1 MLRHLPTTSLSGIG
15 QATMPT
21 PISVSLARD
30 LMELC
35 EERYKALTVSG
46 CDEDVAAD
54 RVFDALICALER
66 QDQHCFDPRDRLFE
80 NRLRT
85 TAKKG

>member
-1 MLRHLPTTSLSGIG
+1 MAETPNHP
-15 QATMPT
+15 
-21 PISVSLARD
+21 PISAECAR
-30 LMELC
+30 EINHLC
-35 EERYKALTVSG
+35 EQRYKSLTDGG